1 MFICSDLVAG
11 PRNLTNNF
19 KFKNCLFG
27 ATNVVENSDKEKYVY
42 SGYGVT
48 FDSGGSWSFDNDLA
62 KNTIIF
68 RLIIVHHLIL
78 TIARIIF
85 NIR

>member
-27 ATNVVENSDKEKYVY
+27 ATNVVENSDKEK
-42 SGYGVT
+42 
-48 FDSGGSWSFDNDLA
+48 
-62 KNTIIF
+62 
-68 RLIIVHHLIL
+68 
-78 TIARIIF
+78 
-85 NIR
+85 

>member
-48 FDSGGSWSFDNDLA
+48 FDSGSSWSFDKDLA

-68 RLIIVHHLIL
+68 RVNNSSSSHSNNCKNN
-78 TIARIIF
+78 F
-85 NIR
+85 